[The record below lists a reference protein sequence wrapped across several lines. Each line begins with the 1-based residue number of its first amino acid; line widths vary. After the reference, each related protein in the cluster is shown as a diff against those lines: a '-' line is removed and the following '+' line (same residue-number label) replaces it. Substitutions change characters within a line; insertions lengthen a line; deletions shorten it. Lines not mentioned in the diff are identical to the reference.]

1 MLKRASYMLLGAV
14 FSTAATAD
22 IPDLSGKN
30 KYDLIEKNNL
40 TEVNGY
46 KSTFDPSLGSTTFHW
61 IKNDSA
67 TSAISKIKATKNAVD
82 IENLARQSIEAQ
94 GAHIGV
100 ARMDSSNAKLLD
112 IHDNGRGPVIVRF
125 QQMHQGKEVFGQV
138 LSLMLDRQYQPKAIS
153 GYFAPTTKVSKA
165 AAATSSVASA
175 QSTPY
180 KLSETKAAQIAYQRM
195 TSEPLKGKLS
205 SKGSQHNYSLLHA
218 DTTANSW
225 KLKDEVRVKSL
236 YFRNTEKNSTL
247 VPAYLVELHAIEAK
261 TRENKAFSYVISAET
276 GKVLVENNQISH
288 ADVSYRVWADPDT
301 KHPLDSPRGNDLLPS
316 TARLPQDAPA
326 KDSADDQLVTLSHG
340 PISTRDPWLKEDATE
355 TWGNNVIAYLDIA
368 AIDGFDR
375 YLGDMIPE
383 MTSPGV
389 FDYQGDALGIPST
402 ENARKS
408 STVNLFYLVN
418 WLHDDWYDNGLDEVS
433 GNAQMDNY
441 GRGGLGGDPIFAE
454 AQDWSGR
461 NNANM
466 YTPGDGK
473 SPVMQMYLWDG
484 VIDGEVTVLAPANV
498 GPFAI
503 GGANYG
509 PTAFDV
515 EADVILVNDGINSPF
530 DGCEG
535 PLANAADVS
544 GKIAL
549 VLRGNC
555 DFIQKTY
562 YAEQAG
568 ALAVLVIDNV
578 MSNKPPHLGG
588 DNPGAKI
595 PTASLTSDNGGQ
607 LMGILFSNQQ
617 ARVRL
622 RRANTDIDGTVDFSI
637 VAHEFFHY
645 VSNRLI
651 GNGSGLNYS
660 TQGKAMGEGWSDFAA
675 LMLSVREEDRLAAGN
690 DKYQGPYGMGMHIT
704 DNTYLGLRRAPYST
718 DMSVYPMT
726 FKHVVN
732 GVPLPDTAPISYGHD
747 GADNSEI
754 HAAGE
759 IWANTL
765 WEFYASLLNDP
776 RYSFEQAK
784 ERMQDYLIASLKMT
798 PVQPTFLEARDAVLA
813 VTLATDTQD
822 WELAAKAFAK
832 RGMGVGAEAPNR
844 YSVVFDGIKESF
856 EAIAASYKV
865 VETQIDYNYDN
876 GSLGY
881 CSKDG
886 IIDAEETAKLTIKL
900 RSTGTISLDQPIT
913 AKLLS
918 DAKVSFSDNG
928 KLTFPAPDPASGET
942 SASILLTLNEASTA
956 EKVGIEVQFDDYID
970 DSIKVIKAET
980 LHITEY
986 VNFDPV
992 KETYSDD
999 MQNASLSRVQW
1010 QTESTSVNPMQGW
1023 KVIQLDDQ
1031 NQVWHGP
1038 DNSSFGAI
1046 SLTTPEIEVSSTE
1059 AFVLNFNHWFSFEED
1074 PENPGLGYDVGLI
1087 QISVNGSPFFNITDV
1102 GVNPYNGYS
1111 NETFESAFVGKLNDS
1126 QSLEPVQVDFGISLA
1141 GTKVRLRFVSASD
1154 AFGSDFGWLI
1164 DNVSVSGA
1172 QTAPFMTASINSD
1185 SCDNRPLHL
1194 KMGPDMQVLE
1204 HDTKGVHTLVQLS
1217 AEVLDRDGLGTV
1229 SAQWVQVAGPKVEL
1243 SNVYD
1248 MNPSFKTPVVS
1259 SNTLLS
1265 FRLSVSQGANT
1276 AEDTVNV
1283 TILDAPAVI
1292 PEAPAPTPV
1301 PTPVPAPQPAADSSG
1316 GALSPLWLI
1325 TGLLFWL
1332 WRPLQ
1337 VTAAWYCR
1345 NNNKNKL
1352 AN

>member
-1 MLKRASYMLLGAV
+1 MLKRASFMLLSAV

-22 IPDLSGKN
+22 IPDISN
-30 KYDLIEKNNL
+30 KKQRYALEKNNL
-40 TEVNGY
+40 TELNGY

-61 IKNDSA
+61 INNDSA
-67 TSAISKIKATKNAVD
+67 TNSKSEVKASPKSAADVEI
-82 IENLARQSIEAQ
+82 LARQSIEAQ

-100 ARMDSSNAKLLD
+100 ESMDSSNAKLLD

-125 QQMHQGKEVFGQV
+125 QQMHEGKEVFGQV
-138 LSLMLDRQYQPKAIS
+138 LSLMLDRQYKAKAIS
-153 GYFAPTTKVSKA
+153 GYFAPTTKLSEA
-165 AAATSSVASA
+165 ASAHSVASA
-175 QSTPY
+175 QATPA
-180 KLSETKAAQIAYQRM
+180 KLSETKVAQIAYQRM
-195 TSEPLKGKLS
+195 TSEPLKGKVVG
-205 SKGSQHNYSLLHA
+205 KGSQHNYSLLNA
-218 DTTANSW
+218 DTSTNSW

-236 YFRNTEKNSTL
+236 YFRNTEKNSDL
-247 VPAYLVELHAIEAK
+247 VPAYVVELHAIEAK
-261 TRENKAFSYVISAET
+261 TGESKAFSYVISAET

-288 ADVSYRVWADPDT
+288 ADVSYRVWADPQT

-316 TARLPQDAPA
+316 IARLPQDAPT
-326 KDSADDQLVTLSHG
+326 KQSADDQLVTLTHG
-340 PISTRDPWLKEDATE
+340 PISTRDPWLKADATE

-368 AIDGFDR
+368 SLDGFDR
-375 YLGDMIPE
+375 HQGDMIPE

-402 ENARKS
+402 ETARKS
-408 STVNLFYLVN
+408 ATVNLFYLIN

-484 VIDGEVTVLAPANV
+484 AIDGEVTVLAPANV

-503 GGANYG
+503 GGANFG
-509 PTAFDV
+509 PPAFDV
-515 EADVILVNDGINSPF
+515 EADVVLVNDGIEAPF
-530 DGCEG
+530 DGCQG
-535 PLANAADVS
+535 PLANAAEIS

-555 DFIQKTY
+555 DFTQKTY
-562 YAEQAG
+562 IAEQAG
-568 ALAVLVIDNV
+568 ALAVLVVDNAI
-578 MSNKPPHLGG
+578 SDKPPHLGG
-588 DNPGAKI
+588 QNPAAKI
-595 PTASLTSDNGGQ
+595 PTASLTGDNGGQ

-617 ARVRL
+617 ATVRL

-651 GNGSGLNYS
+651 GDGSGLNYS

-675 LMLSVREEDRLAAGN
+675 LMMTVREEDRLVPGN

-704 DNTYLGLRRAPYST
+704 DNTYLGLRRAPFST

-726 FKHVVN
+726 FKHMVN

-754 HAAGE
+754 HASGE

-813 VTLATDTQD
+813 VTSATDAKD

-832 RGMGVGAEAPNR
+832 RGMGVGAEAPER
-844 YSVVFDGIKESF
+844 YSLVFDDIKENF
-856 EAIAASYKV
+856 DAIAASYKV
-865 VETQIDYNYDN
+865 VDTRIDYNYDN
-876 GSLGY
+876 GTLGY

-886 IIDAEETAKLTIKL
+886 VIDAEETFKLTIKL
-900 RSTGTISLDQPIT
+900 RATGTVSLEQPIT

-918 DAKVSFSDNG
+918 DAKFSFSNNG
-928 KLTFPAPDPASGET
+928 TLTFPAPADSASGET
-942 SASILLTLNEASTA
+942 SASILVTLNQASTA
-956 EKVGIEVQFDDYID
+956 EKVGLDLQFDDYVD
-970 DSIKVIKAET
+970 DSIKVIKPEP

-992 KETYSDD
+992 KDIYSDD
-999 MQNASLSRVQW
+999 MQNPSLSRVQW
-1010 QTESTSVNPMQGW
+1010 QTESTSVNPLQGW

-1038 DNSSFGAI
+1038 DNSRFGAI
-1046 SLTTPEIEVSSTE
+1046 SLTTPEIDVSSTE
-1059 AFVLNFNHWFSFEED
+1059 AFVLSFNHWFSFETD
-1074 PENPGLGYDVGLI
+1074 PEYPNVGLDVGLI
-1087 QISVNGSPFFNITDV
+1087 QISVNGSPFVNITDV
-1102 GVNPYNGYS
+1102 GAYPYNGYRDE
-1111 NETFESAFVGKLNDS
+1111 NFEAAFVGRLNDT
-1126 QSLEPVQVDFGISLA
+1126 QTLEPVQIDFANSLA
-1141 GTKVRLRFVSASD
+1141 GSKVRLRFVSASD
-1154 AFGSDFGWLI
+1154 AFAGDFGWLI
-1164 DNVSVSGA
+1164 DNVAVTGA
-1172 QTAPFMTASINSD
+1172 QTAPFMAASTNSD
-1185 SCDNRPLHL
+1185 ACDNRPLHL
-1194 KMGPDMQVLE
+1194 QMGPDIQVLE
-1204 HDTKGVHTLVQLS
+1204 HDTKGVHAQVQLS
-1217 AEVLDRDGLGTV
+1217 AEALDRDGLGTLT
-1229 SAQWVQVAGPKVEL
+1229 AHWVQVAGPKVEL
-1243 SNVYD
+1243 SDVY
-1248 MNPSFKTPVVS
+1248 NLTPSFKTPVVS

-1276 AEDTVNV
+1276 VEDTVNV

-1292 PEAPAPTPV
+1292 PAA
-1301 PTPVPAPQPAADSSG
+1301 PAPQPTADSSG
-1316 GALSPLWLI
+1316 GAISPLWLVA
-1325 TGLLFWL
+1325 GLVFWL
-1332 WRPLQ
+1332 RSRLQ
-1337 VTAAWYCR
+1337 ISAAAFYRR

>member
-67 TSAISKIKATKNAVD
+67 IIATSKIKVSPKNAIDV
-82 IENLARQSIEAQ
+82 ENLARNSIEAQ
-94 GAHIGV
+94 GAFIGV
-100 ARMDSSNAKLLD
+100 ASMDSANAKLLD

-153 GYFAPTTKVSKA
+153 GYFAPTTKLNKA
-165 AAATSSVASA
+165 AAATNSVASA
-175 QSTPY
+175 QATSS
-180 KLSETKAAQIAYQRM
+180 KLSETKAAQIAYQHM

-205 SKGSQHNYSLLHA
+205 SKGSQHNYNLLTA
-218 DTTANSW
+218 DTAANSW

-236 YFRNTEKNSTL
+236 YFRNTEKNSAL

-261 TRENKAFSYVISAET
+261 TGERKAFSYLISAET
-276 GKVLVENNQISH
+276 GKVLIENNQISH

-301 KHPLDSPRGNDLLPS
+301 KHPLDGPRGNDLLPS
-316 TARLPQDAPA
+316 TARLPQNAPA

-340 PISTRDPWLKEDATE
+340 PISTRDPWLKEGVTE

-368 AIDGFDR
+368 NLDGFDR
-375 YLGDMIPE
+375 HQGDMIPE
-383 MTSPGV
+383 MTAPGV

-408 STVNLFYLVN
+408 STVNLFYLIN
-418 WLHDDWYDNGLDEVS
+418 WLHDDWYDNGLDEAS

-498 GPFAI
+498 GPFVI

-509 PTAFDV
+509 PTGFDV
-515 EADVILVNDGINSPF
+515 EADVVLVNDGIEAPF

-535 PLANAADVS
+535 PLANADEIS

-568 ALAVLVIDNV
+568 ALAVLVVDNV
-578 MSNKPPHLGG
+578 MSDKPPHLGG
-588 DNPGAKI
+588 DNPSAKI
-595 PTASLTSDNGGQ
+595 PTASLTANDGGQ

-651 GNGSGLNYS
+651 GDGSGLNYS

-675 LMLSVREEDRLAAGN
+675 LMMSVREDDRLVAGN

-726 FKHVVN
+726 FKHMVN
-732 GVPLPDTAPISYGHD
+732 GVPLPDTAPISYGQD

-754 HAAGE
+754 HASGE

-798 PVQPTFLEARDAVLA
+798 PVQPTFLEARDALLA
-813 VTLATDTQD
+813 VTQATDTKD

-832 RGMGVGAEAPNR
+832 RGMGVGAEAPDR
-844 YSVVFDGIKESF
+844 YSLVFDGIKESF

-865 VETQIDYNYDN
+865 VETKIDYNYDN

-886 IIDAEETAKLTIKL
+886 IIDADETFKLSIKL
-900 RSTGTISLDQPIT
+900 QSTGTESMSQPIT

-918 DAKVSFSDNG
+918 NAKFSFPENDT
-928 KLTFPAPDPASGET
+928 LTFPTPDPATGET
-942 SASILLTLNEASTA
+942 SASILVTLNETSTA
-956 EKVGIEVQFDDYID
+956 EKVQLELQFDDYLD
-970 DSIKVIKAET
+970 DSIKVIKPAPVQ
-980 LHITEY
+980 ITEY

-999 MQNASLSRVQW
+999 MQNPSLSRVQW
-1010 QTESTSVNPMQGW
+1010 QIESTSINPMQGW
-1023 KVIQLDDQ
+1023 QVIQLDDQ

-1038 DNSSFGAI
+1038 DNNRFGAI
-1046 SLTTPEIEVSSTE
+1046 SLTTPEIEVSTYES
-1059 AFVLNFNHWFSFEED
+1059 FVLNFNHWFSFEPH
-1074 PENPGLGYDVGLI
+1074 PEYPQLGLDAGLI
-1087 QISVNGSPFFNITDV
+1087 QISVNGSPFSNITDF
-1102 GVNPYNGYS
+1102 GVYPYNGYY
-1111 NETFESAFVGKLNDS
+1111 NRTFEAAFVGRLNDS
-1126 QSLEPVQVDFGISLA
+1126 KSLEPVQIDFGTSLA
-1141 GTKVRLRFVSASD
+1141 GSKVRLRFVSASD
-1154 AFGSDFGWLI
+1154 AFSGDIGWLI
-1164 DNVSVSGA
+1164 DNVAVTGA
-1172 QTAPFMTASINSD
+1172 ETAPFMAVTTNSTA
-1185 SCDNRPLHL
+1185 CDNRPLYL
-1194 KMGPDMQVLE
+1194 QMGPDMQVLE
-1204 HDTKGVHTLVQLS
+1204 HDTKGVHPMVQLG

-1243 SNVYD
+1243 SDQYSLT
-1248 MNPSFKTPVVS
+1248 PTFKTPVVS

-1265 FRLSVSQGANT
+1265 FRLSVSQGAN
-1276 AEDTVNV
+1276 AVEDTIDV
-1283 TILDAPAVI
+1283 TVLDAPAVI
-1292 PEAPAPTPV
+1292 PEAPAPQ
-1301 PTPVPAPQPAADSSG
+1301 PTPDSSG
-1316 GALSPLWLI
+1316 GAVSPLWLI
-1325 TGLLFWL
+1325 AGLWFWV
-1332 WRPLQ
+1332 RRRLQ
-1337 VTAAWYCR
+1337 VTAACYYR

-1352 AN
+1352 AI